1 MSGLERE
8 AAHACWVLSDGRP
21 GSEAQS
27 IGLAEALGLAPD
39 VRRIEIR
46 APWRSL
52 PPAVW
57 PRSLATLAP
66 GGGSLVPPWPG
77 ILIACGRRTAA
88 PALAVRRA
96 SHGASF
102 TIQIQDAKIA
112 PRRFDLVVVPQHDRL
127 RGPNVLTSRGALN
140 RVTAQRLTAAA
151 ERLAPQ
157 LGHLPRPRV
166 AVLVGGPSKAYRM
179 PPRVVH
185 NLAGQLAALARDQGA
200 GLMITASRRTGR
212 ENETILRSG
221 LAAAPG
227 VFWDGRG
234 DNPYFGYLGLA
245 DAVVV
250 TEDSVTMVSE
260 AAATGKP
267 VHVVGLEGGSAKFR
281 RFHED
286 LRQAG
291 ITRPFNGR
299 LEDWRYEPLD
309 ETARIAAEVRRRLDL
324 AGHRDPRRTGGA

>member
-1 MSGLERE
+1 MSGRERD
-8 AAHACWVLSDGRP
+8 AGDGCWVLSDGKP
-21 GSEAQS
+21 GGEAQS
-27 IGLAEALGLAPD
+27 IGLAEALGLEPD

-52 PPAVW
+52 PPAIW
-57 PRSLATLAP
+57 PKSLSILAP
-66 GGGSLVPPWPG
+66 GGASLAPPWPG
-77 ILIACGRRTAA
+77 ILIACGRLTAV

-140 RVTAQRLTAAA
+140 RVTPQRLAAAA
-151 ERLAPQ
+151 ERLAPR
-157 LGHLPRPRV
+157 LAHLPRPRV
-166 AVLVGGPSKAYRM
+166 AVLIGGSSKAYRM
-179 PPRVVH
+179 TPQSVRD
-185 NLAGQLAALARDQGA
+185 LASQLAALAREQGA
-200 GLMITASRRTGR
+200 GLMVTASRRTG
-212 ENETILRSG
+212 EAGDAALRAA
-221 LAAAPG
+221 LAELPG

-250 TEDSVTMVSE
+250 TEDSVTMISE
-260 AAATGKP
+260 AAATGRP
-267 VHVVGLEGGSAKFR
+267 VHVVGLQGGSAKFR
-281 RFHED
+281 RFHAAM
-286 LRQAG
+286 RQAG
-291 ITRPFNGR
+291 ITRPFTGR

-309 ETARIAAEVRRRLDL
+309 EATRIAAEVRRRLDL
-324 AGHRDPRRTGGA
+324 AGRRGPASSDGA

>member
-1 MSGLERE
+1 MSGRE
-8 AAHACWVLSDGRP
+8 SQTVGGCWVLSDGKT

-27 IGLAEALGLAPD
+27 IGLAEALGLVPD
-39 VRRIEIR
+39 IRRIEVR

-52 PPAVW
+52 PPAIW
-57 PRSLATLAP
+57 PKSLSTLAP
-66 GGGSLVPPWPG
+66 GGACLAPPWPG
-77 ILIACGRRTAA
+77 ILIACGRLTAA

-102 TIQIQDAKIA
+102 TIQIQDAKIP

-140 RVTAQRLTAAA
+140 RATPQRLAAAA

-157 LGHLPRPRV
+157 LVHLPRPRV
-166 AVLVGGPSKAYRM
+166 AVLIGGPSKAYRM
-179 PPRVVH
+179 TPRLIRD
-185 NLAGQLAALARDQGA
+185 LAARLAALARDQGA
-200 GLMITASRRTGR
+200 GLMVTASRRTG
-212 ENETILRSG
+212 EANDSALRAA
-221 LAAAPG
+221 LAELPG

-250 TEDSVTMVSE
+250 TEDSVTMISE

-267 VHVVGLEGGSAKFR
+267 VHVVELEGGSAKFR
-281 RFHED
+281 RFHEAM
-286 LRQAG
+286 RQAG
-291 ITRPFNGR
+291 VTRPFSGR
-299 LEDWRYEPLD
+299 LEEWRYEPLD
-309 ETARIAAEVRRRLDL
+309 EAARIAAEVRRRLDPVGL
-324 AGHRDPRRTGGA
+324 GGLGSAGEA

>member
-1 MSGLERE
+1 MSGRERE
-8 AAHACWVLSDGRP
+8 TEDGCWVLSDGKP
-21 GSEAQS
+21 GSESQS

-39 VRRIEIR
+39 VRRIAIR

-52 PPAVW
+52 PPAIW
-57 PRSLATLAP
+57 PRTLSTLTAEGARLA
-66 GGGSLVPPWPG
+66 PPWPG
-77 ILIACGRRTAA
+77 ILIACGRLTAG

-96 SHGASF
+96 SGGACF
-102 TIQIQDAKIA
+102 TIQIQDARIA
-112 PRRFDLVVVPQHDRL
+112 PRHFDLVVVPQHDRL

-140 RVTAQRLTAAA
+140 RVTPQRLAAAA

-166 AVLVGGPSKAYRM
+166 AVLIGGPSKDYRM
-179 PPRVVH
+179 PPRAVRD
-185 NLAGQLAALARDQGA
+185 LAGQLASLARDQGA
-200 GLMITASRRTGR
+200 GLMVTASRRTG
-212 ENETILRSG
+212 EVGETILR
-221 LAAAPG
+221 AALEALPG

-250 TEDSVTMVSE
+250 TGDSVTMISE

-281 RFHED
+281 RFHAD

-291 ITRPFNGR
+291 ITRPFTGR

-309 ETARIAAEVRRRLDL
+309 ETTRIAAEVRRRLGP
-324 AGHRDPRRTGGA
+324 AGRRGPGSPGGT